1 MRSTV
6 FLAFVYLLIVTGCAR
21 GGSTAPSV
29 PEPQRPPGLPDRGV
43 VTEGT
48 TSWSFSPSSTPGSYV
63 TTESTT
69 VTLDNAR
76 DSSITITSYT
86 LLTRQRD
93 SVTGVQGTLDRIS
106 SSANTANAIESLPF
120 PFTGFILNGG
130 LVIDSI
136 RGQRIPGVMTCENP
150 MLNHLASIRRN
161 IFTLPSTTLTKNQTW
176 TDSSTVPACS
186 GSIPVQ
192 ITSIRSYRVVGETEG
207 VVLVE
212 RQDKTVATGEG
223 AQGQHRIFLTA
234 RGSGS
239 TQLRLDRLTGE
250 VLSTSGTSQTE
261 VDIGSSGRLQRF
273 VQVVRD
279 HTVRR

>member
-6 FLAFVYLLIVTGCAR
+6 LASVCLLIVTGCTR

-29 PEPQRPPGLPDRGV
+29 PEPQRLPGLPDRGV

-48 TSWSFSPSSTPGSYV
+48 TSWSFSPSSTLGSYV

-69 VTLDNAR
+69 VSLDNTR

-106 SSANTANAIESLPF
+106 SSANTANATESLPF
-120 PFTGFILNGG
+120 PFTGFIRNGG

-136 RGQRIPGVMTCENP
+136 GGQRIPGVMTCENP
-150 MLNHLASIRRN
+150 MLNHLTSVRRN
-161 IFTLPSTTLTKNQTW
+161 VFTLPSTTLTKNQTW

-192 ITSIRSYRVVGETEG
+192 ITSIRSYRVLGETEG
-207 VVLVE
+207 VVLVD

-223 AQGQHRIFLTA
+223 AQGQHRILLTA

-250 VLSTSGTSQTE
+250 VLSTSGTAQTE

-273 VQVVRD
+273 VQVVRG